1 VRWSAINFLLCKRC
15 AQPISPFFKIKDT
28 LEFLNCAA
36 ANLQAAS
43 SSLDWLNGRI
53 GALRSGFEMHA
64 QDQTNRRL
72 NMLTILAA
80 IFNPATLL
88 AGIWGMNFALM
99 PELQYPLAYPIA
111 LGLMVLIGVL
121 MFLFFRRGGWFD

>member
-1 VRWSAINFLLCKRC
+1 M
-15 AQPISPFFKIKDT
+15 
-28 LEFLNCAA
+28 NCAL
-36 ANLQAAS
+36 ANLQAIER
-43 SSLDWLNGRI
+43 SLDRLGERI
-53 GALRSGFEMHA
+53 GALRTGFQMHA
-64 QDQTNRRL
+64 QDKTNRRL